1 MYLFLYSELNN
12 EGMKVEVQRTF
23 KSYFLSPKKQQESR
37 NFPEICMKFFS
48 DICMK
53 YLNPQ
58 VRINKMLNE
67 HNVYYHRTPSESTSR
82 IDPLI
87 FIWTPKGF
95 VFSPQYFLN
104 FFSNLYIAPW
114 LQKSFKLMVLRL
126 LEIVFVSQKIKPV
139 RFYLC
144 PQTEISPKFL

>member
-1 MYLFLYSELNN
+1 
-12 EGMKVEVQRTF
+12 
-23 KSYFLSPKKQQESR
+23 
-37 NFPEICMKFFS
+37 
-48 DICMK
+48 MK

-58 VRINKMLNE
+58 VRINKMVNE
-67 HNVYYHRTPSESTSR
+67 HNVYYHRSPSESTSR
-82 IDPLI
+82 IHPLI

-139 RFYLC
+139 HFYVC